1 MGRIERVFDAR
12 SLLVK
17 FPEKEVTYADG
28 EMSDLQPAFAIT
40 VHRSQGGEFPAVV
53 MPLVTQHWMM
63 LQRQLLYTA
72 VTRAKKL
79 VVLVG
84 SPRALRM
91 AIDNAEQSRRES
103 ALGERLRGALRA
115 Q

>member
-1 MGRIERVFDAR
+1 
-12 SLLVK
+12 
-17 FPEKEVTYADG
+17 
-28 EMSDLQPAFAIT
+28 

-72 VTRAKKL
+72 VTRAKRL

-84 SPRALRM
+84 SPRALR
-91 AIDNAEQSRRES
+91 DGDRERGAEPAGES
-103 ALGERLRGALRA
+103 ALAERLGAA
-115 Q
+115 T

>member
-1 MGRIERVFDAR
+1 
-12 SLLVK
+12 
-17 FPEKEVTYADG
+17 
-28 EMSDLQPAFAIT
+28 
-40 VHRSQGGEFPAVV
+40 V

-72 VTRAKKL
+72 VTRAKRL

-91 AIDNAEQSRRES
+91 AIENAEQSKRES
-103 ALGERLRGALRA
+103 ALAERLRRSLEAG
-115 Q
+115 